1 MEKNQFEASFFV
13 DSESHQILQLKMVKR
28 PQGLHKAALAKKKKQ
43 RTEAPSDNGVAA
55 TKKEKKQVEQSEDEE
70 EDAPEFQ
77 FQLDIDVDPNN
88 ELECLYAMYKAYE
101 KAGFPAKHLF
111 PLIHTSDNI
120 MRLHS
125 KKLEGTEEKNE
136 AIDLI
141 PEILPALFHNIYANS
156 LLAMSRVVE
165 DDDDEEEEG
174 EQEEEK
180 EKKKSKKKEEDQKDT
195 SKDFIE
201 AALERV
207 SRGIEEHPDSYELLF
222 TRARALIFQIGEKLK
237 RDTLLTFQEYPSE
250 LLPSLRQSQADFEAA
265 EALVL
270 AAAAAADAANEKK
283 YTQQEV
289 VTLQLLGDVAEHIG
303 TNWMLASRDLEEEEE
318 ELNDDDEED
327 LPKYVADLKRLQDAC
342 LDWIKDRY
350 VNMAKAGEDSKG
362 KSQAQ
367 SRSFLLQREANLG
380 IGKYFLA
387 KAAPYIEEYEEI
399 MGEDDYDEDEEKE
412 KEDEEDEE
420 KSAKAKVLTAVTE
433 KAREYMSKSVEH
445 LLKAENDED
454 GDVMALIAEAQ
465 VSLAN
470 LLEDEAEQEL
480 LYEEA
485 CVRLKRAQ
493 RLGAGDFSEMI
504 RELKG
509 H

>member
-1 MEKNQFEASFFV
+1 
-13 DSESHQILQLKMVKR
+13 MVKR

-43 RTEAPSDNGVAA
+43 RTEAPSDNGVAPP
-55 TKKEKKQVEQSEDEE
+55 KEKNQEEQLEDDE

-77 FQLDIDVDPNN
+77 FQLDEDVDPNN

-111 PLIHTSDNI
+111 PLIHTSDNV

-141 PEILPALFHNIYANS
+141 PETLPALFHNIYATS

-165 DDDDEEEEG
+165 DDEEDEEEE
-174 EQEEEK
+174 EEEEEK
-180 EKKKSKKKEEDQKDT
+180 EKKKSKKKDEDQKDT
-195 SKDFIE
+195 PKDFIE

-207 SRGIEEHPDSYELLF
+207 SKGIEEHPDSYELLF

-237 RDTLLTFQEYPSE
+237 RDTLLTFQEYPTE
-250 LLPSLRQSQADFEAA
+250 LLPSLKQAQADFEAA

-270 AAAAAADAANEKK
+270 AAAVAADAANEKK

-303 TNWMLASRDLEEEEE
+303 TNWMLASRDLEEEEEE

-399 MGEDDYDEDEEKE
+399 MGEDEDDEDDDNEK
-412 KEDEEDEE
+412 DEEDDEE
-420 KSAKAKVLTAVTE
+420 SSKAKVLAAVTG

-445 LLKAENDED
+445 LLKAENEED
-454 GDVMALIAEAQ
+454 GEVMALIAEAQ

-493 RLGAGDFSEMI
+493 RLGAGDFSELI

-509 H
+509 Q